1 MSAELQVI
9 PARHGTATF
18 VPRGSIIK
26 IINTSGTQVI
36 DTWAFALHNPPEKL
50 APKEKEPKEKKEKK
64 ERKEQPPIEKQAD
77 DKKEATNKKAAD
89 DTKSEAKEPDK
100 KSDEKEPDKKSTEEK
115 SNEGKSKNDE
125 ASGEAAGEEKASG
138 GTAAKGWTSYLPS
151 LRSKGDKGDKGDKSD
166 KGETAGNKAA
176 DGKAAESKAAEDKK
190 SSDEAAASKGWSAY
204 MPSGIGFTSYLPS
217 KGALSAFAASHYRDP
232 NKSYVEQL
240 QDFSKTPVGAAG
252 LSGIALAIDRYQY
265 SREQQRLLEQS
276 SPSEKS
282 SPRKLPSSSRNKPS
296 RTQSSRAKSSVVRS
310 SRVKPSVQD
319 ALLTIVQTAATGS
332 GPAGSLYSAYSAY
345 NAQHAAENPAMEYMS
360 MPHCRAH
367 TEHLVPKVN
376 DTLVSNLREPLLT
389 LVEDTSPGIHDTLI
403 AACDPQRYK
412 GLGVEK
418 WEEHGSCAE
427 NLVFALKELNDRA
440 GLKGAKAVG
449 ADVTVNMVPAPLNLF
464 MNIPWT
470 DKGDVKFESPA
481 GKKGDYVRLK
491 AERDV
496 VVVMSACPQDV
507 LTINAKKPTDGH
519 FVVELDEEGQA
530 SASAQREKMKKVDEE
545 LRQADKLNMAG
556 EALRKAEAKEKKAPK
571 KLEQKSKDKSA
582 DAKKE
587 TESKLKESESKPK
600 EAETK
605 TKDAEAKPK
614 AAEPKVKEPE
624 PKAEEADAKSKDTTP
639 NANDADP
646 KPEAKP
652 APEKKKPKKLEKRSA
667 TPAKKD

>member
-50 APKEKEPKEKKEKK
+50 APKEKESKEKKDKKEKK
-64 ERKEQPPIEKQAD
+64 EQPPNEKQAD
-77 DKKEATNKKAAD
+77 DKKEVTDKKAAD
-89 DTKSEAKEPDK
+89 DTKSDVKESDK
-100 KSDEKEPDKKSTEEK
+100 KADEKEADKKPAEEK
-115 SNEGKSKNDE
+115 SNEEKSKNGE

-151 LRSKGDKGDKGDKSD
+151 LRSKGDKGDKG
-166 KGETAGNKAA
+166 ETAGNKVA

-252 LSGIALAIDRYQY
+252 LS
-265 SREQQRLLEQS
+265 
-276 SPSEKS
+276 
-282 SPRKLPSSSRNKPS
+282 
-296 RTQSSRAKSSVVRS
+296 V
-310 SRVKPSVQD
+310 
-319 ALLTIVQTAATGS
+319 ATGS

-481 GKKGDYVRLK
+481 GKKGDYVRFK

-530 SASAQREKMKKVDEE
+530 SASAQREKM
-545 LRQADKLNMAG
+545 
-556 EALRKAEAKEKKAPK
+556 RKKKAPK

-582 DAKKE
+582 DAKE
-587 TESKLKESESKPK
+587 TESKPEEAESKLK

-605 TKDAEAKPK
+605 TKEAEAKPK
-614 AAEPKVKEPE
+614 AAEPKAKESE
-624 PKAEEADAKSKDTTP
+624 PKVEEADVKSKNTTP
-639 NANDADP
+639 NANDADS